1 MTAVDGLVAAFA
13 AGLTLMVI
21 ATIAVI
27 WGVRTE
33 ERYKTILRGH
43 RPPTTCALL
52 ARWVLGAHF
61 YLLPEE
67 RTYEQEGPEEEEP
80 PWFER
85 SPPPKRPIGPRGH

>member
-13 AGLTLMVI
+13 AGLTLMII

-27 WGVRTE
+27 SGVRTE
-33 ERYKTILRGH
+33 ERDKTILRGH

-67 RTYEQEGPEEEEP
+67 RTYQVESSEEEP

-85 SPPPKRPIGPRGH
+85 SPPPKRPIGPRGC